1 MTAKEL
7 KFVRESKDIDQAGL
21 AGMLDVSL
29 FTVSRWE
36 RGRVEIP
43 RSVEIAIAA
52 IYADKFQELRGVVR
66 QLYIDALADSTNAKK
81 PVGKQ
86 D

>member
-7 KFVRESKDIDQAGL
+7 KFVRESKDIDQAEL
-21 AGMLDVSL
+21 AAMLDVSL

-36 RGRVEIP
+36 RGLVEIP
-43 RSVEIAIAA
+43 RAVEIAVAA
-52 IYADKFQELRGVVR
+52 IYADKFQEFRGVVR
-66 QLYIDALADSTNAKK
+66 QLYIDALAESTNAKK
-81 PVGKQ
+81 PKGKQ